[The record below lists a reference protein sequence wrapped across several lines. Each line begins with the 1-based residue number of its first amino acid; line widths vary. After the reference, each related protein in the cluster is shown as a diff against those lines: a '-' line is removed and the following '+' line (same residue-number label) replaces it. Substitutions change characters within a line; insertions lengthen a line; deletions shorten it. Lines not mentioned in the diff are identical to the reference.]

1 MGCPRVGASL
11 VSRRHPADA
20 DPTQRPDQRGA
31 QSRQIGA
38 RIRPHM
44 SRRGRVSRAREGAAG
59 TMSQSRMRGLGRG
72 LEALIPMS
80 RDGGALVPQMI
91 AVDQIRPSHQQ
102 VRTRFDAEP
111 LGELAESIRLHGV
124 LQPLLVRR
132 LPDGY
137 ELIAGERR
145 WRAARLAG
153 LTSVPAVV
161 RSDAGNDEQLVLG
174 LIENLQ
180 REDLDPVEEA
190 HGLRRLTEEFGLT
203 HDEVAQRIGKHR
215 VSVSQSLRL
224 LNGCSAIQS
233 SVAAGVISAG
243 HARAL
248 IALESQGAQE
258 HGLKVVVARH
268 LSVRQAEN
276 WVRTYKPRRRRP
288 TDASA
293 ELRALAAALETK
305 LGVPTKIAGSMNRGQ
320 LEIRYSSREE
330 LERVCA
336 KLVK

>member
-1 MGCPRVGASL
+1 MK
-11 VSRRHPADA
+11 
-20 DPTQRPDQRGA
+20 Q
-31 QSRQIGA
+31 
-38 RIRPHM
+38 
-44 SRRGRVSRAREGAAG
+44 
-59 TMSQSRMRGLGRG
+59 RMRGLGRG
-72 LEALIPMS
+72 LDALIPMS
-80 RDGGALVPQMI
+80 RDGDAMVPQMI

-111 LGELAESIRLHGV
+111 LGELAESIRSHGV

-132 LPDGY
+132 LNDGY

-161 RSDAGNDEQLVLG
+161 RSDAGNDAQLVLG

-180 REDLDPVEEA
+180 RSDLDPIEEA
-190 HGLRRLTEEFGLT
+190 GGLRRLTEEFGLT
-203 HDEVAQRIGKHR
+203 HEEVALRIGKHR

-224 LNGCSAIQS
+224 LNGCAAIQS

-248 IALESQGAQE
+248 IALESQAAQE
-258 HGLKVVVARH
+258 HGLKVVIARR

-276 WVRTYKPRRRRP
+276 WVRTYKPRRRPR
-288 TDASA
+288 TDGSA
-293 ELRALAAALETK
+293 ELRALAAEIEAS
-305 LGVPTKIAGSMNRGQ
+305 LGIPSKISGSMNRGKVE
-320 LEIRYSSREE
+320 LRYSSREE
-330 LERVCA
+330 LQRVCA
-336 KLVK
+336 KLVS

>member
-1 MGCPRVGASL
+1 MK
-11 VSRRHPADA
+11 
-20 DPTQRPDQRGA
+20 Q
-31 QSRQIGA
+31 
-38 RIRPHM
+38 
-44 SRRGRVSRAREGAAG
+44 
-59 TMSQSRMRGLGRG
+59 RMRGLGRG
-72 LEALIPMS
+72 LDALIPMS
-80 RDGGALVPQMI
+80 RDGEAMVPQMI

-111 LGELAESIRLHGV
+111 LGELAESIRRHGV

-132 LPDGY
+132 LTDGY

-153 LTSVPAVV
+153 ITPVPAVV
-161 RSDAGNDEQLVLG
+161 RSDSGNDSQLVLG

-180 REDLDPVEEA
+180 RADLDPIEEA
-190 HGLRRLTEEFGLT
+190 GGFRRLTEDFGLT
-203 HDEVAQRIGKHR
+203 HDEVAQKIGKHR

-224 LNGCSAIQS
+224 LNGCAAIQS

-248 IALESQGAQE
+248 IALESQPAQE
-258 HGLKVVVARH
+258 HGLKVVIARR
-268 LSVRQAEN
+268 LSVRQTEN
-276 WVRTYKPRRRRP
+276 WVRTYKPRRKPR
-288 TDASA
+288 TDGSA
-293 ELRALAAALETK
+293 DLRALASEIETK
-305 LGVPTKIAGSMNRGQ
+305 LSLPAKLTGSMNRGT

-336 KLVK
+336 KLV

>member
-1 MGCPRVGASL
+1 
-11 VSRRHPADA
+11 
-20 DPTQRPDQRGA
+20 
-31 QSRQIGA
+31 
-38 RIRPHM
+38 
-44 SRRGRVSRAREGAAG
+44 
-59 TMSQSRMRGLGRG
+59 MSQSRLRGLGRG

-80 RDGGALVPQMI
+80 RDGEVMVPQMI

-111 LGELAESIRLHGV
+111 LGELSESIRLHGV

-161 RSDAGNDEQLVLG
+161 RNDAGNDEQLVLG

-180 REDLDPVEEA
+180 RTDLDPVEEA
-190 HGLRRLTEEFGLT
+190 RGLRRLTEEFGLM
-203 HDEVAQRIGKHR
+203 HEEVARRIGKHR
-215 VSVSQSLRL
+215 VSVTQSLRL
-224 LNGCSAIQS
+224 LAAGTAVQSA
-233 SVAAGVISAG
+233 VASGVISAG

-248 IALESQGAQE
+248 IALEGQAGQE

-268 LSVRQAEN
+268 LSVRQTEN
-276 WVRTYKPRRRRP
+276 WVRTYRPRRKQRIDS
-288 TDASA
+288 TA
-293 ELRALAAALETK
+293 ELRAIAADIESK
-305 LGVPTKIAGSMNRGQ
+305 LGLPIKLTGSLNRGKIE
-320 LEIRYSSREE
+320 LRYSSREE

-336 KLVK
+336 KLVS

>member
-1 MGCPRVGASL
+1 
-11 VSRRHPADA
+11 
-20 DPTQRPDQRGA
+20 
-31 QSRQIGA
+31 
-38 RIRPHM
+38 
-44 SRRGRVSRAREGAAG
+44 
-59 TMSQSRMRGLGRG
+59 MSQSRMRGLGRG

-80 RDGGALVPQMI
+80 REGEAQVPQMI

-153 LTSVPAVV
+153 LATVPAVV
-161 RSDAGNDEQLVLG
+161 RNDAGDDEQLVLG

-180 REDLDPVEEA
+180 RTDLDPIEEA
-190 HGLRRLTEEFGLT
+190 RGLRRLTEEFGLT
-203 HDEVAQRIGKHR
+203 HDDVAKRIGKHR
-215 VSVSQSLRL
+215 VSVTQSLRL
-224 LNGCSAIQS
+224 LAGCPAVQSA
-233 SVAAGVISAG
+233 VAAGVISAG

-248 IALESQGAQE
+248 VALDGQSAQE
-258 HGLKVVVARH
+258 HGLKVVIARH

-276 WVRTYKPRRRRP
+276 WVRTYRPRRKPRVDS
-288 TDASA
+288 TA
-293 ELRALAAALETK
+293 ELRAIASDVEST
-305 LGVPTKIAGSMNRGQ
+305 LGLPIKFTGSLNRGRIE
-320 LEIRYSSREE
+320 LRYSSREE

-336 KLVK
+336 KLVS

>member
-1 MGCPRVGASL
+1 MKQPRL
-11 VSRRHPADA
+11 
-20 DPTQRPDQRGA
+20 
-31 QSRQIGA
+31 
-38 RIRPHM
+38 
-44 SRRGRVSRAREGAAG
+44 
-59 TMSQSRMRGLGRG
+59 RGLGRG
-72 LEALIPMS
+72 LDALIPMS
-80 RDGGALVPQMI
+80 REGDAMVPQMI

-111 LGELAESIRLHGV
+111 LGELAESIRQHGV

-153 LTSVPAVV
+153 LVAVPAVV
-161 RSDAGNDEQLVLG
+161 RTDAGNDAQLILG

-180 REDLDPVEEA
+180 RSDLDPIEEA
-190 HGLRRLTEEFGLT
+190 GGLKRLIEEFGLT

-215 VSVSQSLRL
+215 VSVTQSLRL
-224 LNGCSAIQS
+224 LNGCAAVQS
-233 SVAAGVISAG
+233 SVAAGVITSG

-248 IALESQGAQE
+248 IALESQAAQE

-268 LSVRQAEN
+268 LSVRQTEN
-276 WVRTYKPRRRRP
+276 WVRTYRPHRRK
-288 TDASA
+288 ANNGSA
-293 ELRALAAALETK
+293 ELRGMAANVEQ
-305 LGVPTKIAGSMNRGQ
+305 KIGMPVKVTGTMNRGTVE
-320 LEIRYSSREE
+320 LRYSSQEE

-336 KLVK
+336 KLVS